1 MMRILSSLRRPWL
14 VLLLGAQLS
23 GVAAP
28 LADARLEDET
38 SGPVHIEARTDRSC
52 DPVHLHDD
60 CVLCQFLAHRDL
72 LPTGDALAAVSPI
85 PCDRTFVTATAPIS
99 ARATILERGRAPPS
113 V

>member
-1 MMRILSSLRRPWL
+1 MRMRMALRRPWL
-14 VLLLGAQLS
+14 ALLLGAQLS

-28 LADARLEDET
+28 LADARLEADV
-38 SGPVHIEARTDRSC
+38 SGPVHVEAPTDRSC

-72 LPTGDALAAVSPI
+72 LPTVDALAAVSPI
-85 PCDRTFVTATAPIS
+85 PCDPTFVTATAPIS